1 MLSAMRPRMR
11 SLALTLLSLL
21 AACSPDLVMTTQTPP
36 PKPMTPSGT
45 GGGSVQTT
53 MMDSGGCTSDA
64 DCRPHEHCSGGE
76 LAQCIPDPTADA
88 GTPPVITGDGGV
100 TTPID
105 LSCESQTNP
114 PKIYPPK
121 WPTLP
126 PTVPAGC
133 RTGFEMNEPYEYL
146 QNKLYTI
153 HSKTPAGSEALTLEL
168 DFATYQAPDGLKITG
183 TLANGETYVLY
194 LTCRMQTADY
204 GDPTD
209 GQSRPPEDS
218 IRDYRLDLKA
228 GTVRLDFDYGRSSTP
243 TYTKVTGLCDF
254 DVTPPP
260 ATMMTSLH
268 WWRSF

>member
-1 MLSAMRPRMR
+1 MFSAKCPFMR
-11 SLALTLLSLL
+11 SLALTFLLL
-21 AACSPDLVMTTQTPP
+21 AACGPDEAMTTTQSSP
-36 PKPMTPSGT
+36 PKPMPPSGT
-45 GGGSVQTT
+45 GGGSAAS
-53 MMDSGGCTSDA
+53 MMESGGCRSDA
-64 DCRPHEHCSGGE
+64 DCRPNEHCSGGE
-76 LAQCIPDPTADA
+76 LAQCIPNPDVDA

-105 LSCESQTNP
+105 LSCESQANP
-114 PKIYPPK
+114 TQVYPPK

-126 PTVPAGC
+126 PTVPANC

-153 HSKTPAGSEALTLEL
+153 HSKTPGGSEALTLEL
-168 DFATYQAPDGLKITG
+168 DFATYLAPDGLKITG

-218 IRDYRLDLKA
+218 IRDYRIDLKA
-228 GTVRLDFDYGRSSTP
+228 GTVKLDFDYGRSSTP

-254 DVTPPP
+254 DVTAPP
-260 ATMMTSLH
+260 ATLMTSLH

>member
-1 MLSAMRPRMR
+1 MR
-11 SLALTLLSLL
+11 SLALTFVLL
-21 AACSPDLVMTTQTPP
+21 AACGPDVVMTTHSTP
-36 PKPMTPSGT
+36 PKPMNGT
-45 GGGSVQTT
+45 GGGSAQATT
-53 MMDSGGCTSDA
+53 MEGGGCTSDA
-64 DCRPHEHCSGGE
+64 DCRPNEHCSGGE
-76 LAQCIPDPTADA
+76 LAQCIPEPSDA

-105 LSCESQTNP
+105 LSCENLANP
-114 PKIYPPK
+114 TKVYPAK
-121 WPTLP
+121 WAPLP
-126 PTVPAGC
+126 ETVPAGC

-153 HSKTPAGSEALTLEL
+153 HSKTLAGAHALKLEL
-168 DFATYQAPDGLKITG
+168 DFATYLAPDGLKITG
-183 TLANGETYVLY
+183 TLANGSTYVLY

-218 IRDYRLDLKA
+218 IRDYRLDLKE
-228 GTVRLDFDYGRSSTP
+228 GTVQLDFDYGRSSTP

-260 ATMMTSLH
+260 AAMMTSLM
-268 WWRSF
+268 WWRTF